1 MNAPRIGRHI
11 QSEKETHMKSTMAK
25 TAAMLT
31 CIALAAFPADLKV
44 APTDLDHARLYLQQ
58 TQTGVAGATQ
68 GLSLAQWKFKPA
80 ADRWSIAE
88 IVEHMVLA
96 QEFMLGPV
104 QEQLAKAAPAADR
117 DTKAVDAAIIN
128 LLPDRTTKFHTPDFL
143 EPTGRWTPAVAMD
156 RLRKNFTQLSAS
168 LDSPE
173 LRQHAVEALP
183 LKAISK
189 GEYDKMDGYQWI
201 LAAAAHTERHTKQ
214 ILEVRADVNFPAK

>member
-1 MNAPRIGRHI
+1 
-11 QSEKETHMKSTMAK
+11 MKSTMAK
-25 TAAMLT
+25 NAAMLG
-31 CIALAAFPADLKV
+31 CIALTAFPADLKV
-44 APTDLDHARLYLQQ
+44 ASTDVDHARLYLQQ

-68 GLSLAQWKFKPA
+68 GLSPAQWKFKPA

-88 IVEHMVLA
+88 IVEHIVLA

-104 QEQLAKAAPAADR
+104 QEQLAKAPPAVDR
-117 DTKAVDAAIIN
+117 DSKAVDAIIIYQ
-128 LLPDRTTKFHTPDFL
+128 LPDRTTKHHAPDFL
-143 EPTGRWTPAVAMD
+143 EPAGRWTPVVAMD
-156 RLRKNFTQLSAS
+156 RLRRNFTQLSAS
-168 LDSPE
+168 LDSPG

-214 ILEVRADVNFPAK
+214 ILEVRADANFPAK

>member
-1 MNAPRIGRHI
+1 
-11 QSEKETHMKSTMAK
+11 MKSTPIAK
-25 TAAMLT
+25 IAAMLACT
-31 CIALAAFPADLKV
+31 ALTAFPADLKMTSADV
-44 APTDLDHARLYLQQ
+44 DHARLYLQQ
-58 TQTGVAGATQ
+58 TQTGVDGATQ
-68 GLSLAQWKFKPA
+68 GLSPAQWKFKPA

-104 QEQLAKAAPAADR
+104 QEQLAKAAPAAGR
-117 DTKAVDAAIIN
+117 DNKAVDAVIVN
-128 LLPDRTTKFHTPDFL
+128 LLPDRTTKFHAPDFL

-156 RLRKNFTQLSAS
+156 RLHRNFAQLSAS

-214 ILEVRADVNFPAK
+214 ILEVRADANFPAK